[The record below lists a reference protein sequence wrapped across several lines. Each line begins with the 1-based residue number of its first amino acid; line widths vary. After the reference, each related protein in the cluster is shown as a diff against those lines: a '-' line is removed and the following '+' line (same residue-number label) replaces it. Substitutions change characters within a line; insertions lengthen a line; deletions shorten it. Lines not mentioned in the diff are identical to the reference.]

1 MNRVILLLLISI
13 CAIHL
18 SAQQFRYSHSVFEEI
33 DTLKNI
39 EYAQAEWLDNPIA
52 LLAEYNIHDGE
63 NITTLKPLYMD
74 IFMPKDENFKNRPAI
89 IFTHSGGFLIGSRLS
104 DDMLA
109 LCDSFARKG
118 YVTATIDYRL
128 GMGATVSHFL
138 GIPIG
143 VKVNETNGYRAFYRG
158 IQDSRAAIRF
168 LKRNFGSYGI
178 DTTKVFFVGSSA
190 GAILSIQNLYLDKPD
205 EVFSDAFL
213 SPSLGNLDIVGFQGF
228 GGKADASVGMWGA
241 LQNPEIIEN
250 EKTPLF
256 LIHGTDD
263 NVVPFKKGMPLDG
276 IVPPN
281 PSVSLT
287 LPQSFGSFCIDTALN
302 NRGIGHETYF
312 VEGEKH
318 EFYGAGTGNFP
329 PEGPN
334 EYWDTIQWKIRDF
347 LLAQF
352 QPKADFEFEA
362 QNLVVNFTNISSDNY
377 GAFWDFGDGTTG
389 NDEYTH
395 AYQQPGTYNV
405 KLIACNRNLA
415 CDTITKQV
423 IVNTNVLAENKRLNE
438 IKIYPNP
445 VKDKIYFEGI
455 IAPFEIKIFNLDGKV
470 LVSRKHVDNNQ
481 FKING
486 LVPGLYIVE
495 ISISEGEIY
504 RKILKQN

>member
-1 MNRVILLLLISI
+1 
-13 CAIHL
+13 L
-18 SAQQFRYSHSVFEEI
+18 SAQQFRYSHSFYEEV
-33 DTLKNI
+33 DTLKNV
-39 EYAQAEWLDNPIA
+39 EYAQADWLNNPIS

-63 NITTLKPLYMD
+63 NTTILKPLYMD
-74 IFMPKDENFKNRPAI
+74 IFMPKDDYFKNRPAI
-89 IFTHSGGFLIGSRLS
+89 IFAHSGGFLIGSRLS

-109 LCDSFARKG
+109 LCDSFARLG

-128 GMGATVSHFL
+128 GMGATVSRFL

-143 VKVNETNGYRAFYRG
+143 VKVNEVNGYRAFYRG

-168 LKRNFGSYGI
+168 LKRNFGSFGI

-190 GAILSIQNLYLDKPD
+190 GAILSIQNLYLDKPN

-213 SPSLGNLDIVGFQGF
+213 SPSLGNLDTVGFQGF
-228 GGKADASVGMWGA
+228 GGKANASVGMWGA

-250 EKTPLF
+250 EKTPIF

-276 IVPPN
+276 IVQPN
-281 PSVSLT
+281 PAVSLI

-302 NRGIGHETYF
+302 NRGISHETYF
-312 VEGEKH
+312 VEGKKH
-318 EFYGAGTGNFP
+318 EFYGVDTGKFF

-362 QNLVVNFTNISSDNY
+362 QNLVVNFTNTSSDNY
-377 GAFWDFGDGTTG
+377 GAFWDFGDGSTG

-395 AYQQPGTYNV
+395 TYQQPGTYNV

-415 CDTITKQV
+415 CDTITKKV
-423 IVNTNVLAENKRLNE
+423 VVDTNVLAENKRLNE

-445 VKDKIYFEGI
+445 AKTVLYFEGI
-455 IAPFEIKIFNLDGKV
+455 TEPFDIKVFNLDGKILFFQKNV
-470 LVSRKHVDNNQ
+470 GNQLNVNDLQEGFYIMEIKTNERKE
-481 FKING
+481 F
-486 LVPGLYIVE
+486 
-495 ISISEGEIY
+495 
-504 RKILKQN
+504 RKFLKVN

>member
-1 MNRVILLLLISI
+1 MNRFILLLLISI
-13 CAIHL
+13 CAIRL
-18 SAQQFRYSHSVFEEI
+18 SAQSFRYSHSVFEEI

-63 NITTLKPLYMD
+63 NITTLQPLYMD
-74 IFMPKDENFKNRPAI
+74 IFKPKDDNFKNRPAI

-118 YVTATIDYRL
+118 YVTATIDYRI
-128 GMGATVSHFL
+128 GMGATVSRFL

-143 VKVNETNGYRAFYRG
+143 VKVNEANGYRAFYRG

-178 DTTKVFFVGSSA
+178 DTTKVFLVGSSA

-228 GGKADASVGMWGA
+228 GGKADASVAMWGA

-281 PSVSLT
+281 PAVSLT

-352 QPKADFEFEA
+352 QPKADFKFEA
-362 QNLVVNFTNISSDNY
+362 QNLVVNFTNTSSENY

-395 AYQQPGTYNV
+395 TYQQPGTYNV

-415 CDTITKQV
+415 CDTISKQILV
-423 IVNTNVLAENKRLNE
+423 GTNSLDENSLLDE

-445 VKDKIYFEGI
+445 ATTMLYFEGVEEPI
-455 IAPFEIKIFNLDGKV
+455 DIRIFNLHGKTLLIKKNMDG
-470 LVSRKHVDNNQ
+470 NQ
-481 FKING
+481 ININELQRG
-486 LVPGLYIVE
+486 FYILE
-495 ISISEGEIY
+495 IKTLN
-504 RKILKQN
+504 RKIFRKFLKVD